1 MKADLEKSVQFV
13 KGVGPRRAALLKKLG
28 VETVEELLYY
38 FPRGYQDR
46 RFFRSISSLKEGET
60 ATIRGRVLASG
71 IIRTRKGKKIFRLV
85 IEDKSG
91 KIPCTWFNQPYL
103 KENFRKGEEIVF
115 SGKVQRYR
123 TLQMV
128 NPEYEKPSEGQKAL
142 IHSGRIVPF
151 YPLTEG
157 LNQKALR
164 RVISG
169 AIREYLPHLDDMLP
183 ERLRRRWKVVDFNRA
198 MENIHYPP
206 DYDALREARKRLI
219 LDEFFLLQL
228 ALGVKRARR
237 SLEERAPSHRA
248 DSLLL
253 EKFIQSLPFRLTR
266 AQGRAIWEIK
276 NDMKSSRPMN
286 RLLQGD
292 VGSGKTLVA
301 VCGLV
306 FTVDNG
312 YQGAIMVPTEI
323 LAQQHY
329 QNLRSM
335 LAPLGIVVDLFTAG
349 VKSAEREELLKRI
362 ENGESQV
369 VVGTQALIQ
378 EKVVFKKL
386 GMVVADEQHKFGVME
401 RARLK
406 AKGWFPH
413 VLVMT
418 ATPIPRTLTL
428 TVFGDLDVSVLD
440 ELPPGRKKVR
450 TYWIGPAKLPGAY
463 AFIREEVTKKRQA
476 FIIYPLIEESES
488 LEVKAATEMFRHLRD
503 RVFPEIKLGMV
514 HGRMPSGEKEKI
526 MKDFRDKIIDVL
538 VSTVVVEIGIDIPD
552 ATVMLI
558 ENAERFGLAQLHQL
572 RGRVGRSRH
581 QSYCILQGNPR
592 TEDGIKRLQA
602 MKNIDDGFVIAQEDL
617 DIRGPGE
624 FFGTRQHGL
633 PEIRIGRILA
643 DVELM
648 EFARRQAFRII
659 EKDPRLSD
667 TEFSLIRRKLQARY
681 GGKLELGQIG

>member
-1 MKADLEKSVQFV
+1 MKADIDKSVQFV
-13 KGVGPRRAALLKKLG
+13 KGVGPRRAGLLRRLG
-28 VETVEELLYY
+28 IQTVEELLYY
-38 FPRGYQDR
+38 FPRDYQDR
-46 RFFRSISSLKEGET
+46 RFFHSISSLREGEV
-60 ATIRGRVLASG
+60 ATIRGKVLASG
-71 IIRTRKGKKIFRLV
+71 IIETRRRKKIFRLV
-85 IEDKSG
+85 VGDETG

-103 KENFRKGEEIVF
+103 KENFHRGEEIVF
-115 SGKVQRYR
+115 SGKVQKYR
-123 TLQMV
+123 VLQMI
-128 NPEYEKPSEGQKAL
+128 NPEYEKSGEKKESL
-142 IHSGRIVPF
+142 IHAGRIVPF

-164 RVISG
+164 RVIRR
-169 AIREYLPHLDDMLP
+169 ALEEYLPHLPDMLP
-183 ERLRRRWKVVDFNRA
+183 EELRQRWKVTTFQRA
-198 MENIHYPP
+198 MNDIHYPP
-206 DYDALREARKRLI
+206 DYASLREARKRLI

-228 ALGVKRARR
+228 GLAVKRARQA
-237 SLEERAPSHRA
+237 LEERALPHRT

-253 EKFIQSLPFRLTR
+253 ETFIKSLPFRLTR

-276 NDMKSSRPMN
+276 KDMKGPRPMN

-301 VCGLV
+301 VGGLV

-329 QNLRSM
+329 QNLQEM
-335 LAPLGIVVDLFTAG
+335 LAPLKIKVALFTGG
-349 VKSAEREELLKRI
+349 VKSAEREELLKEI
-362 ENGESQV
+362 KNGKSQL

-378 EKVVFKKL
+378 ERVIFKKL
-386 GMVVADEQHKFGVME
+386 GMVVADEQHKFGVLE
-401 RARLK
+401 RARLRE
-406 AKGWFPH
+406 KGYSPH

-428 TVFGDLDVSVLD
+428 TVYGDLDISILD

-450 TYWIGPAKLPGAY
+450 TYWIGPAKLTRAY
-463 AFIREEVTKKRQA
+463 DFIREEVRKKRQA

-488 LEVKAATEMFRHLRD
+488 LQVKAAAEMFQHLQKW
-503 RVFPEIKLGMV
+503 VFSGIRLGLV
-514 HGRMPSGEKEKI
+514 HGRMPTAEKEKI
-526 MKDFRDKIIDVL
+526 MNEFRARRIDIL

-552 ATVMLI
+552 ATVMLV

-572 RGRVGRSRH
+572 RGRVGRSRY
-581 QSYCILQGNPR
+581 QSHCILQGNPR
-592 TEDGIKRLQA
+592 TEQGVKRLQA

-617 DIRGPGE
+617 EIRGPGE

-643 DVELM
+643 DVNLM
-648 EFARRQAFRII
+648 EFARRQAFRLI
-659 EKDPRLSD
+659 EKDPHLSD
-667 TEFSLIRRKLQARY
+667 PKYSLIREKLRAKYQ
-681 GGKLELGQIG
+681 GKFELGQVG